1 VVVGP
6 VENKHVLVFGAGISG
21 VAAAELALQSG
32 ARVTVLDGFTN
43 ATLVERASRLSN
55 RGATVHLE
63 WAAETW
69 RESADVA
76 VLSPGIGPD
85 NVLGRLAQS
94 LSCPVLGELEFGFA
108 YCACPVL
115 AVTGTNGKTTTVELA
130 VHLLKGAG
138 CKVIG
143 AGNIGL
149 PLSEAARKSAGLD
162 YIVAEVSS
170 FQLERAD
177 GFAPLA
183 AAVLNI
189 TDDHG
194 DRYENFDSYLKAK
207 MQVIANMRNPRRVVM
222 RNDVYA
228 LPGVRAHPLF
238 SQDRPMCFAPVGDD
252 NAPID
257 SDYLVDSTG
266 HLAWRRNG
274 TAEPLLHRNKL
285 RLQGTHNAEN
295 ALAALALCEAAG
307 VTLGAVLPHLRTFAP
322 SAHRLELV
330 TAHNRVRY
338 INDSKSTNPDAMVQA
353 LRTCAASRKGRI
365 LLIAGGRDKRMNF
378 KPVIPYL
385 EAHVKHVYLM
395 GETRSTLASLWSPHV
410 ACRMYASLSAI
421 VDDAVDDAEP
431 GDIVLLSPGC
441 ASHDMFSDYTQRGN
455 SFAQEIRRRIGE

>member
-1 VVVGP
+1 MGS
-6 VENKHVLVFGAGISG
+6 VENKHVLVLGAGISG
-21 VAAAELALQSG
+21 VAAAELAWRSG

-43 ATLVERASRLSN
+43 ATLVERKSRLEN
-55 RGATVHLE
+55 FGATVYLE
-63 WAAETW
+63 WTAESW
-69 RESADVA
+69 REPVDVA

-85 NVLGRLAQS
+85 DTLGRLARS

-108 YCACPVL
+108 FCACPVL
-115 AVTGTNGKTTTVELA
+115 AVTGTNGKTTTVELV
-130 VHLLKGAG
+130 VHLLKNAG

-149 PLSEAARKSAGLD
+149 PLSEAALKSAGLD

-194 DRYENFDSYLKAK
+194 DRYESFDNYLETK
-207 MQVIANMRNPRRVVM
+207 MKVIANMRNPRRVVM
-222 RNDVYA
+222 RDDVHA
-228 LPGVRAHPLF
+228 LPGVRTHPLF
-238 SQDRPMCFAPVGDD
+238 SQDRPIRFAAGGDG
-252 NAPID
+252 NGPID

-266 HLAWRRNG
+266 HLAWQRNG
-274 TAEPLLHRNKL
+274 SAEPLLHCDKL
-285 RLQGTHNAEN
+285 RLKGTHNAEN
-295 ALAALALCEAAG
+295 ALAALGLCEAAG
-307 VTLGAVLPHLRTFAP
+307 VTIDAVLPYLETFAP
-322 SAHRLELV
+322 SAHRLELL
-330 TAHNRVRY
+330 TAHNNVRY
-338 INDSKSTNPDAMVQA
+338 VNDSKSTNPDAMVQA
-353 LRTCAASRKGRI
+353 LRTCAASSQGRI

-378 KPVIPYL
+378 DPVIPFL

-395 GETRSTLASLWSPHV
+395 GESRSALAALWSPHV
-410 ACRMYASLSAI
+410 PCRMYASLSAI

-431 GDIVLLSPGC
+431 GDTVLLSPGC

>member
-1 VVVGP
+1 MVVGP
-6 VENKHVLVFGAGISG
+6 VKNKHVLVLGAGISG
-21 VAAAELALQSG
+21 VAAAKLALRSG
-32 ARVTVLDGFTN
+32 ARVTVVDGFTN
-43 ATLVERASRLSN
+43 ATLVERASQLSR

-69 RESADVA
+69 REPADVA

-85 NVLGRLAQS
+85 DVLGRLARS

-149 PLSEAARKSAGLD
+149 PLSEAARESAGLD

-170 FQLERAD
+170 FQLERTD

-194 DRYENFDSYLKAK
+194 DRYENFDSYLEAK

-222 RNDVYA
+222 RDDVHA

-252 NAPID
+252 NAPSD

-307 VTLGAVLPHLRTFAP
+307 VTLDAVLPHLRTFAP

-330 TAHNRVRY
+330 TAHNSVRY
-338 INDSKSTNPDAMVQA
+338 VNDSKSTNPDAMVQA

-431 GDIVLLSPGC
+431 GDTVLLSPGC